1 MNITEIIKD
10 AFLFP
15 SKNTGKFA
23 MYLLLSVLMI
33 GFVIGGIVTYSFGFI
48 NEEDYLI
55 GGIYLLIAMMIGFI
69 LYGYHLRVIKSGIE
83 LDDNVP
89 SFELYENFMTGFDN
103 FVVTLFYYIIPALI
117 VLVVGYGTHLRDNAI
132 NVVWEFVSQIINCI
146 IGNSTG
152 FTLNTLS
159 HAATN
164 FLNSLFITITAA
176 LILFIIFSILK
187 FAAEARLANT
197 GSLKEALNIF
207 GALKDIIRIGI
218 VRVLILVLLV
228 IVIIAVIGIIFI
240 TLFAYYPFLLTI
252 IYSILT
258 PYLILVTQRAIGLT
272 YSDIAKI

>member
-69 LYGYHLRVIKSGIE
+69 LYGYRLRVIKSGIE

>member
-1 MNITEIIKD
+1 
-10 AFLFP
+10 
-15 SKNTGKFA
+15 
-23 MYLLLSVLMI
+23 MI

-69 LYGYHLRVIKSGIE
+69 LYGYRLRVIKSGIE